1 MLGEARVSKPRFRA
15 GNPALLHRLPQA
27 WLPIIRR
34 MSSSLPCAPA
44 LTVLLAAALL
54 AGCSNLDVPR
64 ADNYPATGQ
73 KKARAVH
80 HWDVLAGDVAARV
93 AEKTAAW
100 PQGEQAIYLTAVD
113 DSSFNKGFLKL
124 LRVRLLERG
133 VLLSTVPTGV
143 ELEVQTQVV
152 QHQTALRHSVPIPT
166 PWTMVGAGVGVWRD
180 WETHY
185 SDRVLLPGVATAIGV
200 GAGLAID
207 IAQRHTQGAAAGGP
221 TRTEV
226 LVTTALKTTDRYL
239 AGSADL
245 YYIERDDA
253 ALYQPEPPAP
263 APTPV
268 RTWKVAQ

>member
-1 MLGEARVSKPRFRA
+1 MIVG
-15 GNPALLHRLPQA
+15 
-27 WLPIIRR
+27 
-34 MSSSLPCAPA
+34 MSSTIPCAPA
-44 LTVLLAAALL
+44 LAALLSAALL

-64 ADNYPATGQ
+64 ADNYPATDQ

-80 HWDVLAGDVAARV
+80 HWDVLATDVAQRV

-100 PQGEQAIYLTAVD
+100 PPGEPPIYLRVAE
-113 DSSFNKGFLKL
+113 DSSFNQGFLKL
-124 LRVRLLERG
+124 LRVRLLDHG
-133 VLLSTVPTGV
+133 VALATVPTGL

-152 QHQTALRHSVPIPT
+152 QHRSSLRHSLPIPT
-166 PWTMVGAGVGVWRD
+166 PWTLLGAGIGVWRD

-200 GAGLAID
+200 GAGLAVD
-207 IAQRHTQGAAAGGP
+207 IAQRHTQGPAAGGP

-226 LVTTALKTTDRYL
+226 LVTTTLKTQERYL
-239 AGSADL
+239 VGSADM

-263 APTPV
+263 TPAPTPV
-268 RTWKVAQ
+268 RTWKVVAP

>member
-1 MLGEARVSKPRFRA
+1 
-15 GNPALLHRLPQA
+15 
-27 WLPIIRR
+27 
-34 MSSSLPCAPA
+34 MSSPISCAPA
-44 LTVLLAAALL
+44 LAALLAAALL
-54 AGCSNLDVPR
+54 AGCGNLDVPR

-80 HWDVLAGDVAARV
+80 HWGVLAADVAARV

-100 PQGEQAIYLTAVD
+100 PPGEQAIHVTVAD
-113 DSSFNKGFLKL
+113 GSSFNQGFLKL
-124 LRVRLLERG
+124 LRVRLLDRG
-133 VLLSTVPTGV
+133 VALSTVPTGV

-152 QHQTALRHSVPIPT
+152 QHRTALRQGVPIAT
-166 PWTMVGAGVGVWRD
+166 PWTMLGAGIGVWRD

-200 GAGLAID
+200 GAGLAAD

-226 LVTTALKTTDRYL
+226 LVTTTLKTPERYL
-239 AGSADL
+239 AGSADM

-253 ALYQPEPPAP
+253 ALYQPEPPPP
-263 APTPV
+263 APTAL
-268 RTWKVAQ
+268 RTWAVVAP